1 MPCSLVRGNFMSA
14 KRTSGVLDFDNLLVK
29 QFVVSLEQGVRLRE
43 QLYRRQLERTIEVLE
58 KTRHSFRSKQLKRLR
73 EEIVEVLDSD

>member
-1 MPCSLVRGNFMSA
+1 MSA